1 MQYQKNVPKT
11 FNEISM
17 KIEQVGVARLPNP
30 GEEPPKWS
38 ERPRGGDVR
47 WSSAAVR
54 ILWPA
59 GAAPRMHCTVEK
71 SPQAEG
77 SNWSPRDGRWER
89 GLQKNGEK
97 KVEKK
102 LNLDWGRIKID
113 YEEKRDKRKKQRE
126 RKRNRKLL
134 IHKGGRGGGGRGGGG
149 GVGVGGMTRRWK
161 GGESRQAL
169 YGPPHSLCSIN

>member
-1 MQYQKNVPKT
+1 MQGSATRTGRPVRLACWQVASATAILPNTGEEAAVDQIIVFFWSGCAISKNVLKT
-11 FNEISM
+11 FNKISM

-77 SNWSPRDGRWER
+77 SN
-89 GLQKNGEK
+89 
-97 KVEKK
+97 
-102 LNLDWGRIKID
+102 
-113 YEEKRDKRKKQRE
+113 
-126 RKRNRKLL
+126 
-134 IHKGGRGGGGRGGGG
+134 
-149 GVGVGGMTRRWK
+149 
-161 GGESRQAL
+161 
-169 YGPPHSLCSIN
+169 